1 MGSHSLLQGI
11 FPTQGSN
18 WVSCIGGISLP
29 SEPPG
34 VSFLPLTYPPKH
46 SMGQAEQKKNDIR
59 GEDICGLETYITLVI
74 SSERTVE
81 LVRTS
86 LVDFCVTLGISHNF
100 SVLAIS

>member
-1 MGSHSLLQGI
+1 MGHG
-11 FPTQGSN
+11 TRD
-18 WVSCIGGISLP
+18 GGH
-29 SEPPG
+29 G
-34 VSFLPLTYPPKH
+34 
-46 SMGQAEQKKNDIR
+46 MGAEKNDIR
-59 GEDICGLETYITLVI
+59 GEDICDLETYITLVI